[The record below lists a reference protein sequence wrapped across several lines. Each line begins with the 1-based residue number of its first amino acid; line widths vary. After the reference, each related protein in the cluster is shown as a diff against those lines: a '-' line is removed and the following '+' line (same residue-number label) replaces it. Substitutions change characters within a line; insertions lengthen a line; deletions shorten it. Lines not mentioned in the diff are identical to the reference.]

1 MLKVHSIFLIG
12 LLTLFS
18 VATLAYLSIATVFG
32 PWIAPTLVLFCLAF
46 KPLFPGTSQEE
57 KTRHIIVLQSIA
69 AVGGIVAVAIGFSL
83 PTLFFLD
90 PAGFDGLIRNGFFFC
105 GGLGLVCFAA
115 GGLGLLLGNIFA
127 AGIIDHDQL
136 PFPVSDLTCQ
146 MAQTEQGT
154 KASSFLGIGFGVT
167 YLFCFLRDRV
177 LTAMPASFSPMFV
190 ALGYTTGPTI
200 IVPLLVGLLSR
211 YLVLPVVN
219 NHALHL
225 PFHFFKPID
234 FTSFLTAFCC
244 GLVVSEIS
252 VGLFHVA
259 QRGVA
264 CARNGSS
271 KSWGLLRSQRALMR
285 ACTKDRLKIL
295 QILFFIA
302 ISSLVL
308 CWANFSFLA
317 QGVFLLL
324 VVVATYYI
332 NVIGGK
338 IGLIQLGRYSTY
350 VLIPMLL
357 LFKLNP
363 LQMTLICVFFNA
375 CAATSSDLLFD
386 YKTATTSGIG
396 RPAMWRLQWIGLLVT
411 IMMTG
416 VVFWLLFNYLPLG
429 AASFP
434 AQRSQARALLINSLS
449 FDGCVVGCGF
459 LYGLLLMA
467 FTLSPTMIFTGLFIS
482 PSNVLALS
490 LGGGLTYL
498 WKRKHTT
505 LALCA
510 GVFSAESIWIFS
522 LILIKWL
529 L

>member
-1 MLKVHSIFLIG
+1 
-12 LLTLFS
+12 
-18 VATLAYLSIATVFG
+18 
-32 PWIAPTLVLFCLAF
+32 
-46 KPLFPGTSQEE
+46 
-57 KTRHIIVLQSIA
+57 
-69 AVGGIVAVAIGFSL
+69 
-83 PTLFFLD
+83 
-90 PAGFDGLIRNGFFFC
+90 
-105 GGLGLVCFAA
+105 
-115 GGLGLLLGNIFA
+115 
-127 AGIIDHDQL
+127 
-136 PFPVSDLTCQ
+136 

-324 VVVATYYI
+324 VVV
-332 NVIGGK
+332 
-338 IGLIQLGRYSTY
+338 
-350 VLIPMLL
+350 
-357 LFKLNP
+357 
-363 LQMTLICVFFNA
+363 
-375 CAATSSDLLFD
+375 
-386 YKTATTSGIG
+386 
-396 RPAMWRLQWIGLLVT
+396 
-411 IMMTG
+411 
-416 VVFWLLFNYLPLG
+416 
-429 AASFP
+429 
-434 AQRSQARALLINSLS
+434 
-449 FDGCVVGCGF
+449 
-459 LYGLLLMA
+459 
-467 FTLSPTMIFTGLFIS
+467 
-482 PSNVLALS
+482 
-490 LGGGLTYL
+490 
-498 WKRKHTT
+498 
-505 LALCA
+505 
-510 GVFSAESIWIFS
+510 E
-522 LILIKWL
+522 
-529 L
+529 